1 MHVDSLFSEKI
12 FLFLLGYEND
22 SQFPHLL
29 FTKILTST
37 KNRDSHLW
45 SMKISGLKPLNGIDI
60 LMANWCCSLNIET
73 SAFAI
78 YADPYSKL

>member
-1 MHVDSLFSEKI
+1 MYFYSYSATDF
-12 FLFLLGYEND
+12 FLQGYVND

-29 FTKILTST
+29 FKKKLTTT

-45 SMKISGLKPLNGIDI
+45 SLKIFGLKPLNGIDI
-60 LMANWCCSLNIET
+60 LMANWCCSLIIET

>member
-1 MHVDSLFSEKI
+1 MDI
-12 FLFLLGYEND
+12 FLFLFSYRFFLQGYVND

-29 FTKILTST
+29 FKKKLTTT

-45 SMKISGLKPLNGIDI
+45 SLKIFGLKPLNGIDI
-60 LMANWCCSLNIET
+60 LMANWCCSLIIET

>member
-1 MHVDSLFSEKI
+1 MDI
-12 FLFLLGYEND
+12 FLFLFSYRFISLGYVND

-29 FTKILTST
+29 FKKKLTTT

-45 SMKISGLKPLNGIDI
+45 SLKIFGLKPLNGIDI
-60 LMANWCCSLNIET
+60 LMANWCCSLIIET

>member
-12 FLFLLGYEND
+12 LFLLGYEND

-37 KNRDSHLW
+37 KNRFSPMVNENLW
-45 SMKISGLKPLNGIDI
+45 
-60 LMANWCCSLNIET
+60 T
-73 SAFAI
+73 
-78 YADPYSKL
+78 

>member
-1 MHVDSLFSEKI
+1 MDI
-12 FLFLLGYEND
+12 FLFLFSYRFISLGYVND

-29 FTKILTST
+29 LKKKLTTT

-45 SMKISGLKPLNGIDI
+45 SLKIFGLKPLNGIDI
-60 LMANWCCSLNIET
+60 LMANWCCSLIIET